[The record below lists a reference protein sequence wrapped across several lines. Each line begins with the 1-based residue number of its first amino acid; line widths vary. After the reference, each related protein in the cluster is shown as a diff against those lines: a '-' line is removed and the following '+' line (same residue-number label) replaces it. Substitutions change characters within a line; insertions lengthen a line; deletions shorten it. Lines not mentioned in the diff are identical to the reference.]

1 MGTNLETLSDEA
13 LAALAQRDNPEA
25 LEILIRKYLNVVKG
39 KRRTFFIMG
48 AEEDDVV
55 QEGTI
60 GLLKAIR
67 GYSPDRESSFASIAE
82 LCINRQ
88 ILTAIKAANRKKH
101 SPLNT
106 SVSLNAPVESDS
118 GQVLGDMLSSG
129 KAVDPETLVI
139 LEELMDYISRNE
151 EKKFSPMEVRVWR
164 LYIQGKSYSEIAAL
178 LGKTPKSIY
187 NAMERAKKK
196 VLAYLAD

>member
-1 MGTNLETLSDEA
+1 MGTNLESLTDEA
-13 LAALAQRDNPEA
+13 LAALAQQDNPEA
-25 LEILIRKYLNVVKG
+25 LEILIRKYLSVVKG

-67 GYSPDRESSFASIAE
+67 GYSPGRESSSAS
-82 LCINRQ
+82 
-88 ILTAIKAANRKKH
+88 RKKH

-106 SVSLNAPVESDS
+106 SLSLNAPVEENSE
-118 GQVLGDMLSSG
+118 QVLGDMLSSG
-129 KAVDPETLVI
+129 KTVDPETLVI

-164 LYIQGKSYSEIAAL
+164 LYIQGKSYSEIAVL

-196 VLAYLAD
+196 ILAYLAD